1 MIKRSQH
8 FMLLNKNTPFIFVV
22 PPKQLGIT
30 SGQEVKTFNLID
42 FGEKV
47 NIGKRKVD
55 RIAFSTFFPNV
66 KSQFFS
72 ALNPLP
78 PMAAVLQ
85 LKKWKEDEDILTF
98 LVPELLIAYKCSITN
113 LDYSIEDKVNDLN
126 VRIQLTEMRQQNTIT
141 DRVSGLLNRVG

>member
-1 MIKRSQH
+1 
-8 FMLLNKNTPFIFVV
+8 MLLNKNTPFIFVV
-22 PPKQLGIT
+22 PPKKLDII
-30 SGQEVKTFNLID
+30 SGQEVRTFNLID

-47 NIGKRKVD
+47 NMGKRKAD
-55 RIAFSTFFPNV
+55 KISFSTFFPNI

-113 LDYSIEDKVNDLN
+113 ITYSIEDKINDLH
-126 VRIQLTEMRQQNTIT
+126 IKIDLTEIRQQNTIT